1 MLHKEKSAEINI
13 MLKSYLLKLYL
24 KPMTEYNQLT
34 LEIQKQ
40 IHSSPLL
47 LSEEIQVELQRI
59 AKIALEK
66 VMEQQLNE
74 LIEIRKNQD
83 LLFTN
88 QDLLFA
94 QTNQNTE
101 DIARVE
107 QQNKLE
113 IARLKEQINEL
124 CRDNQKLKG
133 MILQNIFSAM

>member
-1 MLHKEKSAEINI
+1 
-13 MLKSYLLKLYL
+13 
-24 KPMTEYNQLT
+24 MTEYNQLT